1 MLSVSKGKVG
11 ELAIRKDLIASNY
24 NVYLPE
30 CDSAQV
36 DLVVDTQSGIM
47 KRVQIKTVYK
57 MKTDTSIEVDTRKYI
72 NTGRVDVIAIYYQP
86 KDDIAYVPF
95 ENTRSINLAL
105 QTAKNNQDKK
115 RKWFYG
121 YRRFPEFS

>member
-1 MLSVSKGKVG
+1 MLSISKGKVG
-11 ELAIRKDLIASNY
+11 ELAVRKDLVAHY
-24 NVYLPE
+24 NIYLPE
-30 CDSAQV
+30 VDNGV
-36 DLVVDTQSGIM
+36 DLLVELSNGMI
-47 KRVQIKTVYK
+47 KKVQIKTVFK

-72 NTGRVDVIAIYYQP
+72 DSKRVDVVAIYFQP
-86 KDDIAYVPF
+86 EDDIAYVPF

-105 QTAKNNQDKK
+105 RTAKNNQTEK

>member
-1 MLSVSKGKVG
+1 MLSISKGKVG
-11 ELAIRKDLIASNY
+11 ELAVRKDLVAQY
-24 NVYLPE
+24 NIYLPE
-30 CDSAQV
+30 VDNGV
-36 DLVVDTQSGIM
+36 DLLVELANGMI
-47 KRVQIKTVYK
+47 KKVQIKTVFK

-72 NTGRVDVIAIYYQP
+72 DSKRVDVIAIYFQP
-86 KDDIAYVPF
+86 EDDIAYVPF

-105 QTAKNNQDKK
+105 RTAKNNQTEK

>member
-1 MLSVSKGKVG
+1 
-11 ELAIRKDLIASNY
+11 
-24 NVYLPE
+24 
-30 CDSAQV
+30 
-36 DLVVDTQSGIM
+36 
-47 KRVQIKTVYK
+47 

-72 NTGRVDVIAIYYQP
+72 NTGRVDVVAIYYQP
-86 KDDIAYVPF
+86 NDDIAYVPF